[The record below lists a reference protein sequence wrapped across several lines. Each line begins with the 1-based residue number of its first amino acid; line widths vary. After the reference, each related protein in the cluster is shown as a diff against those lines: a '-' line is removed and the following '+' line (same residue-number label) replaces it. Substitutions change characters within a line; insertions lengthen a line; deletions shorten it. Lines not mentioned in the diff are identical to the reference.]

1 MQIHLA
7 LIFAVLRPPEGRG
20 LGFTCF
26 LKTRKNSQFFSAKH
40 KYISEALCFSCCQ
53 HYNSYI
59 TVCSSFQRFRENR
72 MGLWSNQAIAYN
84 LHCKITA
91 TYPRVKFQIKCLP
104 SPSGVKVIHLSLFLL
119 SLYLSEIHYTH
130 LITIPV
136 ELDFQV
142 TGVEGD
148 LVPSPRIFL
157 AGGPLASSQVRFLLV
172 PVTCL
177 ASGVFSAF
185 GSSS

>member
-1 MQIHLA
+1 M
-7 LIFAVLRPPEGRG
+7 
-20 LGFTCF
+20 
-26 LKTRKNSQFFSAKH
+26 FFD
-40 KYISEALCFSCCQ
+40 
-53 HYNSYI
+53 
-59 TVCSSFQRFRENR
+59 SF
-72 MGLWSNQAIAYN
+72 
-84 LHCKITA
+84 
-91 TYPRVKFQIKCLP
+91 
-104 SPSGVKVIHLSLFLL
+104 GVKVIHPSTFLL

-185 GSSS
+185 GSSSWVGTSSAGVTTGTTGGTTASQHWHTVCNSGRRSCKEHTVNGVNHPADFVSPFTCLLNRGVMIL